1 MEIYCVGG
9 DEMKKLNAIIF
20 LMVLSIVVSSCRN
33 QESTIEDSNG
43 DTMDESSELPMSTDG
58 ESTEDGEVEVATD
71 MEREPIV
78 HTAHER
84 WELMTRFPDKLE
96 AGGYKYIE
104 RELYISDFADIE
116 VGYVYD
122 GIVELLGEPNGWI
135 GSGFLYP
142 YYQLVDSS
150 CVVVYDLMVTFTEG
164 GGTKLHN
171 IQIVDRSGRRFT
183 YKSFLELDTE
193 RNDEIWEFSAPTH
206 YERDLY
212 LSDFVDVELDDSY
225 ADIVELLGEPNGFA
239 GSETKWPYYQL
250 IDGTN
255 VVLQVNRDENGS
267 FTELFNIAIVDRGGR
282 RFTLK
287 FEEEP
292 TQ

>member
-1 MEIYCVGG
+1 
-9 DEMKKLNAIIF
+9 MKKWSMMVF
-20 LMVLSIVVSSCRN
+20 LMVLAILVSSCHS
-33 QESTIEDSNG
+33 QESTIEDG
-43 DTMDESSELPMSTDG
+43 DGNTPTVDGQTDIITMDTEGESTDG
-58 ESTEDGEVEVATD
+58 GGLEAADAGRES
-71 MEREPIV
+71 IV

-96 AGGYKYIE
+96 AGDYEYIE
-104 RELYISDFADIE
+104 RELYISDFADIK
-116 VGYVYD
+116 VDVDAYADV
-122 GIVELLGEPNGWI
+122 VELLGEPNGWI
-135 GSGFLYP
+135 GSGRLYP

-193 RNDEIWEFSAPTH
+193 RNDEIWEFSASTH

-267 FTELFNIAIVDRGGR
+267 FTELFNIVIVDRGGR
-282 RFTLK
+282 RFTHK
-287 FEEEP
+287 RFEEEP